1 MDTRKFQLYY
11 ADTKVNAKYDC
22 NRCLEMRAQ
31 SRQARDTIALL
42 IRCFSAQNYFIN
54 SKIIA
59 SVTEGDE
66 ENLGED
72 ENANMGPKE
81 YSVSDV
87 LCELEQVK
95 RELYN

>member
-1 MDTRKFQLYY
+1 M
-11 ADTKVNAKYDC
+11 
-22 NRCLEMRAQ
+22 
-31 SRQARDTIALL
+31 
-42 IRCFSAQNYFIN
+42 
-54 SKIIA
+54 
-59 SVTEGDE
+59 TEGDE